1 MRRSVL
7 LSVVVVALLA
17 TSLAMAQ
24 PPAGV
29 PGPTGPGAGGPGGG
43 PGMMG
48 GGMMGGG
55 MMGGGMMQM
64 PVMTVTDKYVY
75 VIFSGQ
81 LSMYNAETLELVKSV
96 PLPMMRGGRDGRDG
110 RRDGAQRGTAG
121 NPPTATPAAP
131 Q

>member
-17 TSLAMAQ
+17 TSLALAQ

-43 PGMMG
+43 P
-48 GGMMGGG
+48 GMMGGG

>member
-48 GGMMGGG
+48 GGMMT
-55 MMGGGMMQM
+55 QT

-75 VIFSGQ
+75 VIFAGQ

-96 PLPMMRGGRDGRDG
+96 QLPMMGRREW
-110 RRDGAQRGTAG
+110 RRDGQRGTAG

>member
-17 TSLAMAQ
+17 GSLALAQ

-29 PGPTGPGAGGPGGG
+29 PGPTGPGAAGGG
-43 PGMMG
+43 P
-48 GGMMGGG
+48 GMMGGG

-75 VIFSGQ
+75 VIYGGQ

-96 PLPMMRGGRDGRDG
+96 QLPMMRGGRDGREG

-121 NPPTATPAAP
+121 NPPATTPAAP
-131 Q
+131 AAPE